1 MRRRCVLSL
10 VLVASV
16 AQSAEAPSAGAL
28 VLPPVGTFAVG
39 KKGPFAGVDTRKTTD
54 RFDTAGHKRLVTA
67 FDAKL
72 GGKAIP
78 ADVTLGLL
86 EKANVTAKNV
96 DKPES
101 LKALAAA
108 AKVEWLVTFD
118 LGAKSSSLTAQIHD
132 SAGNKVG
139 DAIVLP
145 KAQLGLTDAQ
155 AQQMAEL
162 VVPKLLVLEKA
173 RIDTIAELNRQA
185 ELLKPKPPEE
195 FVDTELTQLKKK
207 RAPDAAPEG
216 SSWPDARRVRA
227 FVAVGPGAAVRD
239 LQLSGNQAAQLADL
253 KNNAIVGLG
262 VAAAIMPL
270 ELFDATAGRSWSQL
284 SLEFHYRRAFVEAR
298 SDSPGFEGTTCSMN
312 DDDVQLRAG
321 WRYRFGDGDGYAP
334 TIGVAGGWSQENT
347 QFQCSLPL
355 VSTTWRGVDAQL
367 RIRQPLYKNV
377 LTLEVVGGPRFV
389 LPGPLAANPQFS
401 LSGEA
406 WLELKP
412 VSILFARGGARA
424 SWLRASNPE
433 LAAVDTRAFFAFELG
448 AFF

>member
-1 MRRRCVLSL
+1 MRRRCLLSL

-16 AQSAEAPSAGAL
+16 ASAAETPTAGAL

-39 KKGPFAGVDTRKTTD
+39 KKGPFAGVDTRKAQE
-54 RFDTAGHKRLVTA
+54 RFDAAGHKRLVTA

-86 EKANVTAKNV
+86 DKANVTAKTV

-101 LKALAAA
+101 LKKLAEA
-108 AKVEWLVTFD
+108 AKVEWLVTFEF
-118 LGAKSSSLTAQIHD
+118 GSKANSLTAQIHD
-132 SAGNKVG
+132 ATGNKVG

-155 AQQMAEL
+155 AREMAEL
-162 VVPKLLVLEKA
+162 VVPKILVLEKA

-185 ELLKPKPPEE
+185 ELIKPPPPEE
-195 FVDTELTQLKKK
+195 FVDTELVQLKKQ
-207 RAPDAAPEG
+207 PEVG
-216 SSWPDARRVRA
+216 TWPDPKRVRA

-239 LQLSGNQAAQLADL
+239 LQLSGNQAGQLADL
-253 KNNAIVGLG
+253 TNNAIVGLG
-262 VAAAIMPL
+262 IAAAIMPL
-270 ELFDATAGRSWSQL
+270 ELFDATGGKSWSQL

-298 SDSPGFEGTTCSMN
+298 SNSPGLEGTTCTMN
-312 DDDVQLRAG
+312 DDDLQLRAG

-347 QFQCSLPL
+347 QFQCALPL

-367 RIRQPLYKNV
+367 RIRQPLYKNL
-377 LTLEVVGGPRFV
+377 LTLEVVGGPRFI
-389 LPGPLAANPQFS
+389 LPGPLASNPQFS

-433 LAAVDTRAFFAFELG
+433 LAAVDTRAFFALELG